1 MKRHAESLLKEYL
14 GFFPCVAILGPRQ
27 CGKTTLL
34 HDLPKGWQLFDM
46 ERAAD
51 YQDVAR
57 DPDLFLSL
65 HPERIAFDEAQLL
78 PTLFP
83 ALRVAIDA
91 QRQRKGRFV
100 LTGSSSPDL
109 VRSLSESLAG
119 RVAILEMS
127 PFSLSEAYGLS
138 PSKLP
143 GLLRESV
150 PPADWPQAL
159 KVRLDPQQVQKFWM
173 QGGYPEP
180 WVEGKDR
187 FRKLWFDNYLQTYV
201 RRDLQNLFPGLNPER
216 YRLFLQILAGV
227 SGSII
232 NYSDVARTLGVSVP
246 TAREYFRIADGTFL
260 WRHVPAYERSAL
272 KRVVKH
278 PKGHFRDA
286 GLAHFLLHIANLRDL
301 RAHPRMGFSWE
312 AFAGEQLVTTFRNA
326 GFAFDLFHFR
336 TGGGSEVDLVLE
348 GEFGLVAV
356 EVKYAQTVDSSSLRA
371 LREFV
376 QAQSC
381 RLGMVINS
389 DDRVRVYED
398 RILGVPIG
406 CL

>member
-1 MKRHAESLLKEYL
+1 MKRHVESLLKEYL

-65 HPERIAFDEAQLL
+65 HPDRIAFDEAQRL
-78 PTLFP
+78 PALFP

-127 PFSLSEAYGLS
+127 PFSLSEAYGLP
-138 PSKLP
+138 PSRMP
-143 GLLRESV
+143 ALLRDAV
-150 PPADWPQAL
+150 APGDWPQSL
-159 KVRLDPQQVQKFWM
+159 KVRLDARQVQDFWM
-173 QGGYPEP
+173 HGGYPEP
-180 WVEGKDR
+180 WMEGNAR
-187 FRKLWFDNYLQTYV
+187 FRKLWFENYLQTYV
-201 RRDLQNLFPGLNPER
+201 RRDLQGLFPGLNSER
-216 YRLFLQILAGV
+216 YRLFLQILSGV

-232 NYSDVARTLGVSVP
+232 NYSDVARTLGVSLP
-246 TAREYFRIADGTFL
+246 TSREYFRIADGTFL

-286 GLAHFLLHIANLRDL
+286 GLAHFLLHIATQRDL

-312 AFAGEQLVTTFRNA
+312 AFAGEQLITTLRNT
-326 GFAFDLFHFR
+326 GLAFEVFHFR
-336 TGGGSEVDLVLE
+336 TGGGSEVDFVLE
-348 GEFGLVAV
+348 GDFGLVAV
-356 EVKYAQTVDSSSLRA
+356 EVKYGQTVDTSSLRA
-371 LREFV
+371 IREFV
-376 QAQSC
+376 KAQGC
-381 RLGMVINS
+381 RVGLVINN

-406 CL
+406 SL

>member
-1 MKRHAESLLKEYL
+1 MKRHAESLLNEYL

-34 HDLPKGWQLFDM
+34 NGLPKDWQLFDM
-46 ERAAD
+46 EKSAD

-65 HPERIAFDEAQLL
+65 HPERIAFDEAQLQ
-78 PTLFP
+78 PSLFP

-109 VRSLSESLAG
+109 VHSVSESLAG
-119 RVAILEMS
+119 RVAIIEMS
-127 PFSLSEAYGLS
+127 PFSLSEAYGLKL
-138 PSKLP
+138 SKIP
-143 GLLRESV
+143 ELLRESV
-150 PPADWPQAL
+150 PPNDWPPAL
-159 KVRLDPQQVQKFWM
+159 KVRLDAQQVQKFWM
-173 QGGYPEP
+173 SGGYPEP
-180 WVEGKDR
+180 WVEDNDR
-187 FRKLWFDNYLQTYV
+187 FRKVWFDNYLQTYV
-201 RRDLQNLFPGLNPER
+201 RRDLQKLFPGLNPER
-216 YRLFLQILAGV
+216 FRTFLQILAGV

-286 GLAHFLLHIANLRDL
+286 GLAHFLQHVTHLRDL

-312 AFAGEQLVTTFRNA
+312 AFAGEQLVTTLRNA
-326 GFAFDLFHFR
+326 GFTFDTFHFR

-348 GEFGLVAV
+348 GDFGLVAV
-356 EVKYAQTVDSSSLRA
+356 EVKYAQTVDASSLRA

-376 QAQSC
+376 KAQSC
-381 RLGMVINS
+381 KLGLVINN
-389 DDRVRVYED
+389 DDKVRVYED